1 MHVNELLMVHDPQG
15 FSSHFLDSSEDEA
28 MSASAAAAS
37 HAVGMFFVAG
47 GLASIGW
54 GIASAGNSI
63 GCGTKDGAAALGRGL
78 EGGPV
83 HFGRGGPVTGDRLQ
97 ASPANHKIDW

>member
-1 MHVNELLMVHDPQG
+1 L
-15 FSSHFLDSSEDEA
+15 HFLDSSEDDA

-54 GIASAGNSI
+54 GISSAGNSI
-63 GCGTKDGAAALGRGL
+63 GRGMEDGATALGRGL
-78 EGGPV
+78 EGGLV
-83 HFGRGGPVTGDRLQ
+83 HFGRGGSITGDRFQ